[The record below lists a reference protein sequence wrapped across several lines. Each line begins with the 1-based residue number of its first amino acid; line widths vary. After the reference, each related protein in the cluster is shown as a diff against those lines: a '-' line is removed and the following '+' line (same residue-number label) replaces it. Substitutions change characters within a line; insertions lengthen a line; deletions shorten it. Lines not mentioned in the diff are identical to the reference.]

1 MNFLRKLFGSRDDD
15 GADLPINL
23 DVPARQEQL
32 ARLELALD
40 ALASAM
46 REAQSVDNPGW
57 RARVNEYSRL
67 AGEAMVQR
75 RGTPTREG
83 LLDLAF
89 EIRPVFVGPV
99 PAGLEDLVPLQDKV
113 MALSAELSAVL
124 PGER

>member
-1 MNFLRKLFGSRDDD
+1 MNFLRKLFGSRDEDE
-15 GADLPINL
+15 ADLPINL

-40 ALASAM
+40 ALVSAM

>member
-1 MNFLRKLFGSRDDD
+1 VNFLRKLFGSRDEDE
-15 GADLPINL
+15 ADLPINL

-40 ALASAM
+40 ALVSAM

-89 EIRPVFVGPV
+89 EIRPVFAGPV
-99 PAGLEDLVPLQDKV
+99 PAGMENLVPLQDKV

>member
-1 MNFLRKLFGSRDDD
+1 VNFLRKLFGSRDEDE
-15 GADLPINL
+15 ADIPINL

-40 ALASAM
+40 ALVSAM

-89 EIRPVFVGPV
+89 EIRPVFAGPV
-99 PAGLEDLVPLQDKV
+99 PAGMENLVPLQDKV